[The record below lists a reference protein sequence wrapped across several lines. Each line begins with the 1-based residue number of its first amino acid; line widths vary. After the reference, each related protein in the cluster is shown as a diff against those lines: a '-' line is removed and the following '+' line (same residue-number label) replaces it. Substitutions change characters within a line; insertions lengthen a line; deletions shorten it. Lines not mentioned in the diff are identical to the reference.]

1 MKIVWMIVLLIVAG
15 GVGLVLFGLF
25 APRERSAAAEFQFK
39 AAPERVYQQ
48 ILDIEGARTWRA
60 DLKEVRIVAREPQL
74 VWDEIPR
81 RGPPIRFTLQAARPS
96 EEIVLTLVGQG
107 FRGRWTGQFRP
118 HAGGTLARFEERPTA
133 DSWLANLLGRVFY
146 NPESSIQHFA
156 AMLSASLGEVPA
168 PAPDQ

>member
-1 MKIVWMIVLLIVAG
+1 MKIMWIILLLVVAG
-15 GVGLVLFGLF
+15 GFGLVLFGVF

-39 AAPERVYQQ
+39 ATPERVYQQ

-60 DLKEVRIVAREPQL
+60 DIQDVRIVSREPQL

-81 RGPPIRFTLQAARPS
+81 RGPPIRFTLEAARPS
-96 EEIVLTLVGQG
+96 EEIVLSLVGQG

-118 HAGGTLARFEERPTA
+118 HAGGTLARFEERPRA
-133 DSWLANLLGRVFY
+133 ENWLANLLGRIFY
-146 NPESSIQHFA
+146 NPESSIQQYA

-168 PAPDQ
+168 PMPAQ